1 MKTLALWICSVHLNV
16 LSVHASTWTAEV
28 PGTVPALLGS
38 CVVVPCKFSYP
49 EDVKV
54 PSSGMMGM
62 WHTDSFSEFI
72 YHKDSSKVIEKFTG
86 RTQLIGD
93 VTNKNCSLRINHLQK
108 GDTGPFAFRIV
119 IEGPN
124 KYSYFKSMV
133 TLDVQDSPASPS
145 LNVTGE
151 VSAGKAV
158 TISCSVSHT
167 CPSEP
172 PQITWSHNGTLNIQS
187 EQLQPPN
194 GQWKV
199 TSVLTFTPMIA
210 DHNKTLT
217 CTAEY
222 QQGQSAQA
230 SQLLSVKYAP
240 VSVRAETET
249 PVVKEGDSVQLVC
262 SSDSNPKAHSY
273 QWYDVTGSL
282 QSKERI
288 LTLQKVPRDTGAFYC
303 TASNSEGSG
312 KSSLV
317 NISVEY
323 PPEMGRESGCSA
335 HITGVTCHCVVDSW
349 PVSEVQWILAAG
361 TVANSSSNTENQ
373 TQTLHTLRFS
383 LGLTDMVSCRAT
395 NKHGQKKLDLNTN
408 QRGILMAIYIPVCLS
423 AALILILVTV
433 ALWKCSRGREAEKTV
448 KNPIYSNEA
457 REKNR
462 PSEDLDSPESEDIY
476 ANCGAMSVLR
486 RGEEH
491 FYKQHN
497 HNLYHVV

>member
-1 MKTLALWICSVHLNV
+1 MAQENI
-16 LSVHASTWTAEV
+16 
-28 PGTVPALLGS
+28 
-38 CVVVPCKFSYP
+38 
-49 EDVKV
+49 
-54 PSSGMMGM
+54 
-62 WHTDSFSEFI
+62 I
-72 YHKDSSKVIEKFTG
+72 YHPDPVLIKEEFRG
-86 RTQLIGD
+86 RTLLIGD
-93 VTNKNCSLRINHLQK
+93 LGKNNCSLRIDRLQK
-108 GDTGPFAFRIV
+108 NDTGPFIFRIL
-119 IEGPN
+119 IEN
-124 KYSYFKSMV
+124 FDKYSYRNSMV
-133 TLDVQDSPASPS
+133 FINVQ
-145 LNVTGE
+145 GE
-151 VSAGKAV
+151 ISAGETAFA
-158 TISCSVSHT
+158 SCSVSHT
-167 CPSEP
+167 CPSDP
-172 PQITWSHNGTLNIQS
+172 PPKIIWSYNGTLNIQS

-199 TSVLTFTPMIA
+199 TSVLTFTPTIA

-222 QQGQSAQA
+222 QQGQSVQA

-240 VSVRAETET
+240 VSVRAETDT

-361 TVANSSSNTENQ
+361 TVANSSSSTENQ
-373 TQTLHTLRFS
+373 TRTLHTLRLS

-395 NKHGQKKLDLNTN
+395 NKHGHKKLDLNTN
-408 QRGILMAIYIPVCLS
+408 QRGILMAIYIPVSLS

-433 ALWKCSRGREAEKTV
+433 ALWKCSRGREAEKN
-448 KNPIYSNEA
+448 K
-457 REKNR
+457 
-462 PSEDLDSPESEDIY
+462 PSEDFGSPVCVSMCANSELQTSKEEEEEPDYENCLKEDIY
-476 ANCGAMSVLR
+476 ANM
-486 RGEEH
+486 
-491 FYKQHN
+491 
-497 HNLYHVV
+497 